1 MKGDAMAVN
10 PNPSLPTALASALG
24 AITST
29 RTAVKK
35 AAAQVYTPPVE
46 QTSHPAPVSGASP
59 RQA

>member
-1 MKGDAMAVN
+1 MAVN

-35 AAAQVYTPPVE
+35 AAAEVYTPPADQVPG
-46 QTSHPAPVSGASP
+46 PAAAPAGTPAGA
-59 RQA
+59 